1 MMDERLKEVADYYKL
16 YGQLIKTV
24 EELGELSTECAKALG
39 GKLND
44 NMYSE
49 IADVSIMLE
58 QIIYLLG
65 CEKKVEE
72 QIEYKIRRQVGRMN
86 IAKKG
91 VNKNE
96 QTGR

>member
-24 EELGELSTECAKALG
+24 EELGELSTECAKTLG

-49 IADVSIMLE
+49 IADVSIMLD